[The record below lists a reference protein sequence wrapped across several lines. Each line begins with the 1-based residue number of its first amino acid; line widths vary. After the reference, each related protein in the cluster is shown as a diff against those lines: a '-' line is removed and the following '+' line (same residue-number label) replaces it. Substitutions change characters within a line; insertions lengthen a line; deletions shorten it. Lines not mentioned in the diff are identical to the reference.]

1 LKITW
6 KILGIKATDGLI
18 TQARYEARV
27 TEKDLA
33 VDTEGYWFFKNAKLV
48 VPFDDVTE
56 EMMVEWINAESE
68 NAIEK
73 RLAEQL
79 KNLAAQ
85 QEIPLPWMPQVFT
98 PKFEE

>member
-1 LKITW
+1 
-6 KILGIKATDGLI
+6 
-18 TQARYEARV
+18 
-27 TEKDLA
+27 
-33 VDTEGYWFFKNAKLV
+33 
-48 VPFDDVTE
+48 
-56 EMMVEWINAESE
+56 MMVEWINAESE